1 MSPRVPGIT
10 FEEPPMAFQR
20 AKITVFGAGFVGS
33 TVAQRCADKELGD
46 VTLVDVVPDM
56 PLGKALDM
64 FESSPVERF
73 DARIWGTNAPED
85 CADSDIV
92 VITSGIARKPG
103 MSRDDLL
110 KTNAQIVYSVV
121 DKVREYAPK
130 AIIIMVTNPLDVMT
144 YLAHHRSGFPKQRV
158 LGMAGVLDS
167 ARMASFVA
175 LELNVSI
182 KDISPMVLGGHGDTM
197 VPLPRYTTVSGI
209 PITDL
214 ISPERIE
221 AINKRTQTGGAEIVN
236 LLKTGSAYY
245 APGSSVVAMVES
257 IVKDQ
262 RRILPCCV
270 LLEGEYGLKGSWQGV
285 PCVLGKNGI
294 EKIIELKLNDA
305 EKKLLDTSNQHVA
318 KAIAECKTLLGL

>member
-1 MSPRVPGIT
+1 
-10 FEEPPMAFQR
+10 MAFSR
-20 AKITVFGAGFVGS
+20 PKLSVVGAGFVGA
-33 TVAQRCADKELGD
+33 TVAQRMADKELGD
-46 VTLVDVVPDM
+46 VTLIDIVPDM
-56 PLGKALDM
+56 PMGKALDM

-73 DARIWGTNAPED
+73 DARITGSNDVKDVKGSEV
-85 CADSDIV
+85 IV
-92 VITSGIARKPG
+92 VTSGIARKPG

-110 KTNAQIVYSVV
+110 KINAGIVNGVIDAV
-121 DKVREYAPK
+121 KEHAPN
-130 AIIIMVTNPLDVMT
+130 AILIMVTNPLDVMT
-144 YLAHHRSGFPKQRV
+144 FLAHKRSGFPKNRV

-175 LELNVSI
+175 MELNVSV

-221 AINKRTQTGGAEIVN
+221 VINKRTQTGGLEIVN

-262 RRILPCCV
+262 RRILPACV

-285 PCVLGKNGI
+285 PCVLGKNGL

-305 EKKLLDTSNQHVA
+305 EKALLAKSNDHV
-318 KAIAECKTLLGL
+318 KAAIEECKKVLGL

>member
-1 MSPRVPGIT
+1 
-10 FEEPPMAFQR
+10 MAFSR
-20 AKITVFGAGFVGS
+20 PKLSVVGAGFVGA
-33 TVAQRCADKELGD
+33 TVAQRMADKELGD
-46 VTLVDVVPDM
+46 ITLIDIVPDM
-56 PLGKALDM
+56 PKGKALDM

-73 DARIWGTNAPED
+73 DARITGSNEIKD
-85 CADSDIV
+85 VKDSEV
-92 VITSGIARKPG
+92 VVVTSGIARKPG

-110 KTNAQIVYSVV
+110 KTNAGIVNGVIDAV
-121 DKVREYAPK
+121 KENAPN
-130 AIIIMVTNPLDVMT
+130 AILIMVTNPLDVMT
-144 YLAHHRSGFPKQRV
+144 FLAHRRSGFPKNRV

-175 LELNVSI
+175 EALNVSV

-214 ISPERIE
+214 LPQDKID
-221 AINKRTQTGGAEIVN
+221 AINKRTQNGGAEIVN

-262 RRILPCCV
+262 RRILPACV

-285 PCVLGKNGI
+285 PCVLGKNGL

-305 EKKLLDTSNQHVA
+305 EKALLSKSNDHV
-318 KAIAECKTLLGL
+318 KTAIEECKKVLGL

>member
-1 MSPRVPGIT
+1 
-10 FEEPPMAFQR
+10 MAFSR
-20 AKITVFGAGFVGS
+20 PKLSVVGAGFVGA
-33 TVAQRCADKELGD
+33 TVAQRMADKELGD
-46 VTLVDVVPDM
+46 ITLIDIVPDM
-56 PLGKALDM
+56 PKGKALDM

-73 DARIWGTNAPED
+73 DARITGSNEIKD
-85 CADSDIV
+85 VKDSEVV

-110 KTNAQIVYSVV
+110 KTNAGIVNGVIDAV
-121 DKVREYAPK
+121 KENAPN
-130 AIIIMVTNPLDVMT
+130 AILIMVTNPLDVMT
-144 YLAHHRSGFPKQRV
+144 FLAHRRSGFPKNRV

-175 LELNVSI
+175 EALNVSV

-214 ISPERIE
+214 LPQDKID
-221 AINKRTQTGGAEIVN
+221 AINKRTQNGGAEIVN

-262 RRILPCCV
+262 RRILPACV

-285 PCVLGKNGI
+285 PCVLGKNGL

-305 EKKLLDTSNQHVA
+305 EKALLSKSNDHV
-318 KAIAECKTLLGL
+318 KAAIEECKKVLGL

>member
-1 MSPRVPGIT
+1 
-10 FEEPPMAFQR
+10 MAFER
-20 AKITVFGAGFVGS
+20 PKISVFGAGFVGS

-46 VTLVDVVPDM
+46 VLLIDIVEDM
-56 PLGKALDM
+56 PQGKALDM

-73 DARIWGTNAPED
+73 DARLNGSNKPED
-85 CADSDIV
+85 VAGSDV
-92 VITSGIARKPG
+92 VVVTSGIARKPG

-110 KTNAQIVYSVV
+110 TTNAKIIQSVSDSIKEHAPNAIV
-121 DKVREYAPK
+121 
-130 AIIIMVTNPLDVMT
+130 IMVTNPLDVMSWV
-144 YLAHHRSGFPKQRV
+144 AHSRLGFPKNRV
-158 LGMAGVLDS
+158 MGMAGVLDS

-175 LELNVSI
+175 MELNCSV

-214 ISPERIE
+214 IPADRIE
-221 AINKRTQTGGAEIVN
+221 SINDRTRKGGAEIVG

-245 APGSSVVAMVES
+245 APGSSAAAMVES

-262 RRILPCCV
+262 RRILPTCA
-270 LLEGEYGLKGSWQGV
+270 LLEGEYGLKDTWQGV

-294 EKIIELKLNDA
+294 EKIIELKLDDA
-305 EKKLLDTSNQHVA
+305 ENKLLGVSNEHVA
-318 KAIAECKTLLGL
+318 GAIKQASELLSV

>member
-1 MSPRVPGIT
+1 
-10 FEEPPMAFQR
+10 MAFTR
-20 AKITVFGAGFVGS
+20 PRISVFGAGFVGS
-33 TVAQRCADKELGD
+33 TVAQRCADRELGD
-46 VTLVDVVPDM
+46 VLLIDIVPDM
-56 PLGKALDM
+56 PKGKALDL

-73 DARIWGTNAPED
+73 DARVEGTNN
-85 CADSDIV
+85 ADDVKGSDIV
-92 VITSGIARKPG
+92 VITSGIPRKPG

-110 KTNAQIVYSVV
+110 KTNANIVHSVV
-121 DKVREYAPK
+121 DKIKEHAPT
-130 AIIIMVTNPLDVMT
+130 AVIITVTNPLDVMT
-144 YLAHHRSGFPKQRV
+144 FVAHQRSGFPKQRV
-158 LGMAGVLDS
+158 IGMAGVLDS

-175 LELNVSI
+175 MELNVSV

-214 ISPERIE
+214 MPTDRIE
-221 AINKRTQTGGAEIVN
+221 AINKRTQSGGAEIVN

-262 RRILPCCV
+262 RRVLPCCV

-285 PCVLGKNGI
+285 PCVLGKGGV
-294 EKIIELKLNDA
+294 EKILELKLNDA
-305 EKKLLDTSNQHVA
+305 EKKLLDASNEHVA
-318 KAIAECKTLLGL
+318 KSIAECKQLLGL

>member
-1 MSPRVPGIT
+1 
-10 FEEPPMAFQR
+10 MAFSR
-20 AKITVFGAGFVGS
+20 PKLSVVGAGFVGA
-33 TVAQRCADKELGD
+33 TVAQRMADKELGD
-46 VTLVDVVPDM
+46 ISLIDIVPDM
-56 PLGKALDM
+56 PMGKALDM

-73 DARIWGTNAPED
+73 DARITGSNDVKDVKGSEV
-85 CADSDIV
+85 IV
-92 VITSGIARKPG
+92 VTSGIARKPG
-103 MSRDDLL
+103 MTRDDLL
-110 KTNAQIVYSVV
+110 KINAGIVNGVIDAV
-121 DKVREYAPK
+121 KEHAPN
-130 AIIIMVTNPLDVMT
+130 AILIMVTNPLDVMT
-144 YLAHHRSGFPKQRV
+144 FLAHKRSGFPKNRV

-175 LELNVSI
+175 MELNVSV

-221 AINKRTQTGGAEIVN
+221 VINKRTQTGGLEIVN

-262 RRILPCCV
+262 RRILPACV

-285 PCVLGKNGI
+285 PCVLGKNGL

-305 EKKLLDTSNQHVA
+305 EKALLSKSNDHV
-318 KAIAECKTLLGL
+318 KAAIEECKKVLGL

>member
-1 MSPRVPGIT
+1 MG
-10 FEEPPMAFQR
+10 FKR
-20 AKITVFGAGFVGS
+20 AKISVFGAGFVGA

-46 VTLVDVVPDM
+46 ITLIDIVPDM
-56 PLGKALDM
+56 PMGKALDM

-73 DARIWGTNAPED
+73 DARIKGSNNPD
-85 CADSDIV
+85 DVKGSDIV

-110 KTNAQIVYSVV
+110 KTNAQIVYAVV
-121 DKVREYAPK
+121 DKVREHAPN
-130 AIIIMVTNPLDVMT
+130 AIVIMVTNPLDVMT
-144 YLAHHRSGFPKQRV
+144 FLAHLRSGFPKQRV

-175 LELNVSI
+175 MELNVSI

-214 ISPERIE
+214 MPADRIE

-262 RRILPCCV
+262 RRVLPCCV

-285 PCVLGKNGI
+285 PCVLGQNGI
-294 EKIIELKLNDA
+294 EKIIELKLNEA
-305 EKKLLDTSNQHVA
+305 EKALLETSNQHVA

>member
-1 MSPRVPGIT
+1 
-10 FEEPPMAFQR
+10 
-20 AKITVFGAGFVGS
+20 
-33 TVAQRCADKELGD
+33 
-46 VTLVDVVPDM
+46 
-56 PLGKALDM
+56 
-64 FESSPVERF
+64 
-73 DARIWGTNAPED
+73 
-85 CADSDIV
+85 
-92 VITSGIARKPG
+92 

-110 KTNAQIVYSVV
+110 KTNAGIVNGVIDAV
-121 DKVREYAPK
+121 KEHAPN
-130 AIIIMVTNPLDVMT
+130 AILIMVTNPLDVMT
-144 YLAHHRSGFPKQRV
+144 FLAHKRSGFPKNRV

-175 LELNVSI
+175 EALNVSV

-214 ISPERIE
+214 LPQDKID
-221 AINKRTQTGGAEIVN
+221 AINKRTQNGGAEIVN

-262 RRILPCCV
+262 RRILPACV

-285 PCVLGKNGI
+285 PCVLGRNGL

-305 EKKLLDTSNQHVA
+305 EKALLARSNEHVA
-318 KAIAECKTLLGL
+318 KAIEECKQVLGL

>member
-1 MSPRVPGIT
+1 
-10 FEEPPMAFQR
+10 MAFSR
-20 AKITVFGAGFVGS
+20 PKLSVVGAGFVGA
-33 TVAQRCADKELGD
+33 TVAQRMADKELGD
-46 VTLVDVVPDM
+46 ITLIDIVPDM
-56 PLGKALDM
+56 PKGKALDM

-73 DARIWGTNAPED
+73 DARITGSNEIRD
-85 CADSDIV
+85 VKDSEV
-92 VITSGIARKPG
+92 VVVTSGIARKPG

-110 KTNAQIVYSVV
+110 KTNAGIVNGVIDAV
-121 DKVREYAPK
+121 KEHAPN
-130 AIIIMVTNPLDVMT
+130 AILIMVTNPLDVMT
-144 YLAHHRSGFPKQRV
+144 FLAHKRSGFPKNRV

-175 LELNVSI
+175 EALNVSV

-214 ISPERIE
+214 LPADKIE
-221 AINKRTQTGGAEIVN
+221 AINKRTQTGGLEIVN

-262 RRILPCCV
+262 RRILPACV

-285 PCVLGKNGI
+285 PCVLGKNGL
-294 EKIIELKLNDA
+294 EKIIELKLNEA
-305 EKKLLDTSNQHVA
+305 EKALLSKSNDHV
-318 KAIAECKTLLGL
+318 KAAIEECKKVLGL

>member
-1 MSPRVPGIT
+1 
-10 FEEPPMAFQR
+10 MAFSR
-20 AKITVFGAGFVGS
+20 PKLSVVGAGFVGS
-33 TVAQRCADKELGD
+33 TVAQRMADKELGD
-46 VTLVDVVPDM
+46 ITLIDIVPDM
-56 PLGKALDM
+56 PKGKALDM

-73 DARIWGTNAPED
+73 DAKITGSNEIKD
-85 CADSDIV
+85 VKGSDV
-92 VITSGIARKPG
+92 VVVTSGIARKPG

-110 KTNAQIVYSVV
+110 KTNAGIVNGVIDAV
-121 DKVREYAPK
+121 KEQAPN
-130 AIIIMVTNPLDVMT
+130 AILIMVTNPLDVMT
-144 YLAHHRSGFPKQRV
+144 FLAHKRSGFPKNRV

-175 LELNVSI
+175 EALNVSV

-214 ISPERIE
+214 LPQDKID
-221 AINKRTQTGGAEIVN
+221 AINKRTQNGGAEIVN

-262 RRILPCCV
+262 RRILPACV

-285 PCVLGKNGI
+285 PCVLGKNGL

-305 EKKLLDTSNQHVA
+305 EKALLAKSNDHVA
-318 KAIAECKTLLGL
+318 KAIDECKQVLGL

>member
-1 MSPRVPGIT
+1 
-10 FEEPPMAFQR
+10 MAFSR
-20 AKITVFGAGFVGS
+20 PKLSVVGAGFVGA
-33 TVAQRCADKELGD
+33 TVAQRMADKELGD
-46 VTLVDVVPDM
+46 VTLIDIVPDM
-56 PLGKALDM
+56 PMGKALDM

-73 DARIWGTNAPED
+73 DARITGSNDVKDVKGSEV
-85 CADSDIV
+85 IV
-92 VITSGIARKPG
+92 VTSGIARKPG
-103 MSRDDLL
+103 MTRDDLL
-110 KTNAQIVYSVV
+110 KINAGIVNGVIDAV
-121 DKVREYAPK
+121 KEHAPN
-130 AIIIMVTNPLDVMT
+130 AILIMVTNPLDVMT
-144 YLAHHRSGFPKQRV
+144 FLAHKRSGFPKNRV

-175 LELNVSI
+175 MELNVSV

-221 AINKRTQTGGAEIVN
+221 VINKRTQTGGLEIVN

-262 RRILPCCV
+262 RRVLPACV

-285 PCVLGKNGI
+285 PCVLGKNGL

-305 EKKLLDTSNQHVA
+305 EKALLSKSNDHV
-318 KAIAECKTLLGL
+318 KAAIEECKKVLGL

>member
-1 MSPRVPGIT
+1 
-10 FEEPPMAFQR
+10 MAFSR
-20 AKITVFGAGFVGS
+20 PKLSVVGAGFVGA
-33 TVAQRCADKELGD
+33 TVAQRMADKELGD
-46 VTLVDVVPDM
+46 ITLIDIVPDM
-56 PLGKALDM
+56 PKGKALDM

-73 DARIWGTNAPED
+73 DARITGSNEIRD
-85 CADSDIV
+85 VKDSEV
-92 VITSGIARKPG
+92 VVVTSGIARKPG

-110 KTNAQIVYSVV
+110 KTNAGIVNGVIDAV
-121 DKVREYAPK
+121 KENAPN
-130 AIIIMVTNPLDVMT
+130 AILIMVTNPLDVMT
-144 YLAHHRSGFPKQRV
+144 FLAHRRSGFPKNRV

-175 LELNVSI
+175 EALNVSV

-214 ISPERIE
+214 LPQDKID
-221 AINKRTQTGGAEIVN
+221 AINKRTQNGGAEIVN

-262 RRILPCCV
+262 RRILPACV

-285 PCVLGKNGI
+285 PCVLGKNGL

-305 EKKLLDTSNQHVA
+305 EKALLSKSNDHVHA
-318 KAIAECKTLLGL
+318 AIEECKKVLGL

>member
-1 MSPRVPGIT
+1 MSFNRPKLSV
-10 FEEPPMAFQR
+10 
-20 AKITVFGAGFVGS
+20 VGAGFVGA
-33 TVAQRCADKELGD
+33 TVAQRMADRELGD
-46 VTLVDVVPDM
+46 ITMIDIVPDM
-56 PLGKALDM
+56 PQGKALDM
-64 FESSPVERF
+64 FESAPVERF
-73 DARIWGTNAPED
+73 DARITGSNNL
-85 CADSDIV
+85 ADLKDSAV
-92 VITSGIARKPG
+92 VVVTSGIARKPG

-110 KTNAQIVYSVV
+110 KTNAGIVNGVV
-121 DKVREYAPK
+121 DAVKQHAPN
-130 AIIIMVTNPLDVMT
+130 AILIMVTNPLDVMT
-144 YLAHHRSGFPKQRV
+144 YLAHKRSGFPKNRV
-158 LGMAGVLDS
+158 IGMAGVLDS

-175 LELNVSI
+175 MELNVSV
-182 KDISPMVLGGHGDTM
+182 KDVSPMVLGGHGDTM

-214 ISPERIE
+214 MPADRID
-221 AINKRTQTGGAEIVN
+221 AINKRTQNGGAEIVS

-285 PCVLGKNGI
+285 PCVLGKNGL

-305 EKKLLDTSNQHVA
+305 EKKQLGVSNDHVA
-318 KAIAECKTLLGL
+318 KAIEECKKVLGL

>member
-1 MSPRVPGIT
+1 
-10 FEEPPMAFQR
+10 MAFSR
-20 AKITVFGAGFVGS
+20 PKLSVVGAGFVGA
-33 TVAQRCADKELGD
+33 TVAQRMADKELGD
-46 VTLVDVVPDM
+46 ITLIDIVPDM
-56 PLGKALDM
+56 PKGKALDM

-73 DARIWGTNAPED
+73 DARITGSNEIKD
-85 CADSDIV
+85 VKDSEV
-92 VITSGIARKPG
+92 VVVTSGIARKPG

-110 KTNAQIVYSVV
+110 KTNAGIVNGVIDAV
-121 DKVREYAPK
+121 KENAPN
-130 AIIIMVTNPLDVMT
+130 AILIMVTNPLDVMT
-144 YLAHHRSGFPKQRV
+144 FLAHRRSGFPKNRV

-175 LELNVSI
+175 EALNVSV

-214 ISPERIE
+214 LPADKIE
-221 AINKRTQTGGAEIVN
+221 AINKRTQTGGLEIVN

-262 RRILPCCV
+262 RRILPACV

-285 PCVLGKNGI
+285 PCVLGKNGL

-305 EKKLLDTSNQHVA
+305 EKALLSKSNDHVHA
-318 KAIAECKTLLGL
+318 AIEECKKVLGL

>member
-1 MSPRVPGIT
+1 
-10 FEEPPMAFQR
+10 MAFSR
-20 AKITVFGAGFVGS
+20 PKLSVVGAGFVGA
-33 TVAQRCADKELGD
+33 TVAQRMADKELGD
-46 VTLVDVVPDM
+46 ITLIDIVPDM
-56 PLGKALDM
+56 PMGKALDM

-73 DARIWGTNAPED
+73 DARVTGSN
-85 CADSDIV
+85 DIKDVKGSEV
-92 VITSGIARKPG
+92 VVVTSGIARKPG

-110 KTNAQIVYSVV
+110 KINAGIVNGVIDAV
-121 DKVREYAPK
+121 KEHAPN
-130 AIIIMVTNPLDVMT
+130 AILIMVTNPLDVMT
-144 YLAHHRSGFPKQRV
+144 FLAHKRSGFPKNRV

-175 LELNVSI
+175 MELNVSV

-221 AINKRTQTGGAEIVN
+221 VINKRTQTGGLEIVN

-262 RRILPCCV
+262 RRILPACV

-285 PCVLGKNGI
+285 PCVLGKNGL

-305 EKKLLDTSNQHVA
+305 EKALLSKSNDHV
-318 KAIAECKTLLGL
+318 KAAIEECKKVLGL